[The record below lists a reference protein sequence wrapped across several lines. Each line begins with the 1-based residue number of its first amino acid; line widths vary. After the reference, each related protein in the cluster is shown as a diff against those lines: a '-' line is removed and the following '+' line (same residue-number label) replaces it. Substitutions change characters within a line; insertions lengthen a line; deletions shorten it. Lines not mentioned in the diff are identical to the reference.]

1 VKLVHEEGSIIFYG
15 CNIFKFRSCHS
26 EGPKNVVLP
35 TRHLRLLKSIKV
47 SVISQ
52 EPYNGQDLWVANLL
66 KTFVQDEMLLETFE
80 MSWYG
85 WRRYNLRTA
94 GLVCQTLQ
102 LLQAE
107 KQFTVK
113 VLGEARMEKE
123 MVQQLQRNIHSW
135 KVGIH
140 RPVSANTG
148 AELSDGE

>member
-1 VKLVHEEGSIIFYG
+1 MKLVHEEGSSIFYG

-26 EGPKNVVLP
+26 EGPKNVVPP

-52 EPYNGQDLWVANLL
+52 EPYNGQDLWVANLM
-66 KTFVQDEMLLETFE
+66 KTLVQDEMLLETFE

-85 WRRYNLRTA
+85 WRRNNLRTA

-107 KQFTVK
+107 KHFTVK

-123 MVQQLQRNIHSW
+123 MVQQL
-135 KVGIH
+135 
-140 RPVSANTG
+140 
-148 AELSDGE
+148 